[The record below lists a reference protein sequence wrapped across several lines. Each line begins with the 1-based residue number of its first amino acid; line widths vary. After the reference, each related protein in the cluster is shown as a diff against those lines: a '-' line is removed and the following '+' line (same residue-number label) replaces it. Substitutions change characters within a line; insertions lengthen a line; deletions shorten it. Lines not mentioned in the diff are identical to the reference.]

1 MAEEV
6 DVRFLL
12 FILFVDLFF
21 EIASLYI
28 ATGNLKLTDI
38 CLC

>member
-1 MAEEV
+1 MAEV

-12 FILFVDLFF
+12 FILFVELFF
-21 EIASLYI
+21 EIASLHI
-28 ATGNLKLTDI
+28 VTGSLELTDT

>member
-12 FILFVDLFF
+12 FILFVDLVF

-28 ATGNLKLTDI
+28 ATGNLELADI